1 MPDKCPE
8 GIEEKLWQE
17 WHDLKRDDVI
27 WLAQYNHVSIDP
39 KANKGPIIEKLIRSK
54 TDLPTPAEFAKLK
67 GAVTAHQDHTHA
79 SRLAQWNKV
88 PDSLLTTAIWV
99 LCKERLPKFYRM
111 KPDQARDVLACQFDA
126 LNPEILTTITPP
138 ADLKTYTNSHPQH
151 VAPNTSAPTSTTSDQ
166 AAEAKKKVTSDIDEV
181 DPPQS
186 PADDD
191 EGGALQTGPLVPV
204 VTQPQHPTLKDYL
217 QRNPAFN
224 TSHAPLPQRP
234 KRKTKHQ
241 RSRRALPGTGQDGA
255 HLDGS
260 LTRRAKTKRT
270 KIKPYDSEAD
280 SPPVIH
286 PPTKMTNPFKSAEPG
301 TDTEQDTIPGYHPTR
316 NIHSRKSKLE
326 CMSS

>member
-1 MPDKCPE
+1 MFTFPLPSLPSLRRCSNSCSGIEYLSVSLTEGVRQAPGLSYALDSFIHDSLPLVAMPDKCPE
-8 GIEEKLWQE
+8 GIEEKLWQA

-166 AAEAKKKVTSDIDEV
+166 AAEAKKKVTSDVDEV

-191 EGGALQTGPLVPV
+191 EGGALQTGPSFRL
-204 VTQPQHPTLKDYL
+204 
-217 QRNPAFN
+217 
-224 TSHAPLPQRP
+224 LPN
-234 KRKTKHQ
+234 
-241 RSRRALPGTGQDGA
+241 RS
-255 HLDGS
+255 
-260 LTRRAKTKRT
+260 
-270 KIKPYDSEAD
+270 
-280 SPPVIH
+280 
-286 PPTKMTNPFKSAEPG
+286 
-301 TDTEQDTIPGYHPTR
+301 IPR
-316 NIHSRKSKLE
+316 
-326 CMSS
+326 